1 MNILKRLSVILCF
14 LGTLGLV
21 QGQQVREISQFE
33 ELKPLLENA
42 QNDTLLVFN
51 FWATWCRPCVREMP
65 YFIHLDSAYK
75 DKKVKVILI
84 SLDMPELIDT
94 KVKAFVEKRGISQE
108 VIVLTDPRQN
118 DWIPQVSEA
127 WTGAIPATLVVEAQ
141 SGVRAFKEQSFTYEE
156 LSRWIEKLLA
166 ERDS

>member
-1 MNILKRLSVILCF
+1 MNIAKRLSVILCF
-14 LGTLGLV
+14 LGTISLA
-21 QGQQVREISQFE
+21 QGQQVREISKFE

-65 YFIHLDSAYK
+65 YFIQLDSAYK

-84 SLDMPELIDT
+84 SLDMPELIDK
-94 KVKAFVEKRGISQE
+94 KVKPFVEKRGISQE

-156 LSRWIEKLLA
+156 LSRWIEELLA